1 MFRPFV
7 RPSLRKSGIVLGI
20 VAVIAAPAV
29 SATLLRS
36 GEKAPVRTFS
46 APQTQVSYETSWG
59 QVAQV
64 FLTES
69 SDGEFCEGYSLDASR
84 QLEPTLSNAT
94 LACQLSTPKAPE
106 SIRLGIQWV
115 SKGAD
120 QYAVLVTGQFNS
132 SRLKAVRLAGVG
144 NSEKRFVSGINGYFI
159 AELPAAAARNELPA
173 GLSTAAVIGIG
184 LNGGEVARRPLIEL
198 ARVAAQ
204 AEGAAAASG

>member
-36 GEKAPVRTFS
+36 GEQAPIPTFS
-46 APQTQVSYETSWG
+46 APQIQVSYETSWG

-69 SDGEFCEGYSLDASR
+69 SEGEFCEGYSLDASR
-84 QLEPTLSNAT
+84 QLEPSLSNAA
-94 LACQLSTPKAPE
+94 LACQRSVTKAPE
-106 SIRLGIQWV
+106 SIRLGIRWV
-115 SKGAD
+115 SKGAG
-120 QYAVLVTGQFNS
+120 QYSVLVIGQFNNA
-132 SRLKAVRLAGVG
+132 RLEAVRLAGVG
-144 NSEKRFVSGINGYFI
+144 NSKNRFVSGLNGYFI

-173 GLSTAAVIGIG
+173 GLSTAAVVGIG
-184 LNGGEVARRPLIEL
+184 QNGSEVARRPLIEL

-204 AEGAAAASG
+204 AERAAAASG